1 MILCG
6 IRALPAAAKD
16 MAMTGETHS
25 QWSEK
30 TMALELVL
38 LLPFDSDSCPTT
50 WPGDTKRVTFLSNI
64 LQHDVTTLAQR
75 FEFLA
80 LVREQTCL
88 TRSWTSD
95 GV

>member
-6 IRALPAAAKD
+6 IRASPAAAKD
-16 MAMTGETHS
+16 IVMTGETHS

-30 TMALELVL
+30 TLALELVL
-38 LLPFDSDSCPTT
+38 LLAFDSDSCPTT

-75 FEFLA
+75 FEFLV